1 MKPGSVIVDLA
12 AEQGGNCELTVP
24 GEVTVAHG
32 VTIIGYKDLPCRLAK
47 TASTLYATNLF
58 RLSEDLIKTNSVEP
72 AADSGA
78 AAIHM
83 NMEDEVIRGTTVIN
97 QGEVTWPPPPPKLS
111 AAPAA
116 APKAAPAPAA
126 HGHGPSTTVSSP
138 ARVAVMFAVA
148 AVLFWLIGAGAPTAF
163 LGHFTVFV
171 LGCFI
176 GYMVVWNVTPA
187 LHTPLMS
194 VTNAISSIIVIGAL
208 VQVAPPLAD
217 GITRPELLI
226 KVMAAAA
233 IALTAINMFGGF
245 AVTRRM
251 LEMFRKN

>member
-1 MKPGSVIVDLA
+1 
-12 AEQGGNCELTVP
+12 
-24 GEVTVAHG
+24 
-32 VTIIGYKDLPCRLAK
+32 
-47 TASTLYATNLF
+47 
-58 RLSEDLIKTNSVEP
+58 
-72 AADSGA
+72 ADTGA

-83 NMEDEVIRGTTVIN
+83 NMEDEIVRGTTVIN

-138 ARVAVMFAVA
+138 ARMVTMFVIA
-148 AVLFWLIGAGAPTAF
+148 AILFGLIGYGAPTAF
-163 LGHFTVFV
+163 LGHLTVFV

-176 GYMVVWNVTPA
+176 GYIVVWNVTPA

-226 KVMAAAA
+226 KVLAAVG

>member
-1 MKPGSVIVDLA
+1 QLEVFAQQAKEVDIIITTALIPGKPAPKLITADMVKSMKAGSVIVDLA

-32 VTIIGYKDLPCRLAK
+32 VTIVGYKDLPCRLAK

-72 AADSGA
+72 AADNGA

-126 HGHGPSTTVSSP
+126 HGHGPSTEVSSP
-138 ARVAVMFAVA
+138 ARM
-148 AVLFWLIGAGAPTAF
+148 
-163 LGHFTVFV
+163 
-171 LGCFI
+171 
-176 GYMVVWNVTPA
+176 
-187 LHTPLMS
+187 
-194 VTNAISSIIVIGAL
+194 
-208 VQVAPPLAD
+208 
-217 GITRPELLI
+217 
-226 KVMAAAA
+226 
-233 IALTAINMFGGF
+233 
-245 AVTRRM
+245 
-251 LEMFRKN
+251 